1 MAKILCIDDEP
12 FIRLATGDWLCDLGH
27 EVLEAAN
34 GAEGIAVFRKHRPD
48 LVLTDLRMPGGD
60 GFLVVAH
67 LAEEA
72 PNTPVVIISGTGTV
86 DEAVKTL
93 RLGAWDYLTKPLTDM
108 NLLATTVE
116 RLLAKAGERRQAQ
129 AYVQGLADKNK
140 ALEEQVADWADRHQE
155 ASAKLAGLLRMGI
168 GSLLRALA
176 EKDPATAGHNE
187 RVAAIAVDMGRA
199 LGLDEEAQDTLL
211 IAGLLHDIGKIGVP
225 RAVLNK
231 PNPLTPEEFER
242 VRNHVVCAE
251 RILKDIPFHGPVLQA
266 VLQHH
271 ERFNGTGYPLG
282 ICGENILLEARI
294 LAVADVY
301 EALTSD
307 RPYRRALCPADAA
320 AHMAEQAGRHFCPA
334 CVEALAW
341 ALAHA
346 GAGRIAAK
354 AMHGGAS

>member
-27 EVLEAAN
+27 EVLEAAS
-34 GAEGIAVFRKHRPD
+34 GADGIAIFREHKPD

-72 PNTPVVIISGTGTV
+72 PDTPVVIISGTGTV
-86 DEAVKTL
+86 DEAVKSL

-108 NLLATTVE
+108 NLLAATVE
-116 RLLAKAGERRQAQ
+116 RLLAKAGERRQNKAHLQ
-129 AYVQGLADKNK
+129 SLTEKNK
-140 ALEEQVADWADRHQE
+140 ALELQLAHWTGRPQKTT
-155 ASAKLAGLLRMGI
+155 AKLSDLLKMGI

-187 RVAAIAVDMGRA
+187 RVAAIAVDMGRVM
-199 LGLDEEAQDTLL
+199 GLDAEAQDTLL

-225 RAVLNK
+225 REVLNK
-231 PNPLTPEEFER
+231 PGPLTLEEFEQ
-242 VRNHVVCAE
+242 VRSHVVCAE

-271 ERFNGTGYPLG
+271 ERFDGTGYPQRIFG
-282 ICGENILLEARI
+282 ADILLEARI

-301 EALTSD
+301 EALASD
-307 RPYRRALCPADAA
+307 RPYRRALSPAEAA
-320 AHMAEQAGRHFCPA
+320 AHMAEQAGRHFCPV
-334 CVEALAW
+334 CVNALTCALARRS
-341 ALAHA
+341 AD
-346 GAGRIAAK
+346 RNPAAIVQK
-354 AMHGGAS
+354 GAS